1 MALSSRRRKAARV
14 RLVEAKFETHTSRHG
29 VSPRLRPNFIVGR
42 FDGRPAQR
50 IEWPDAI
57 LCEESA

>member
-1 MALSSRRRKAARV
+1 V